1 MLFAEID
8 IENNEKKL
16 DMRG

>member
-16 DMRG
+16 DMRR